1 MRPGSYRGLH
11 ECWQASWG
19 KVAGVTLG
27 AGMKVM
33 GEGMVGAKEWLTN
46 STEMEGNLG
55 DKVAV
60 SVR

>member
-1 MRPGSYRGLH
+1 MSAGR
-11 ECWQASWG
+11 QAG
-19 KVAGVTLG
+19 KRSGVTLG
-27 AGMKVM
+27 ARMRIM
-33 GEGMVGAKEWLTN
+33 GEGVVGAKEWLTN